1 MLGRTR
7 HFPARHGWDQCC
19 KVRLYKSPKLGESK
33 ERSQAGYHLSSPTAS
48 VSRRMASHKRP
59 YLRNAK
65 RSEIDSSA
73 AELLGKEPVDMP
85 RVVVNRGMI
94 QPSFFLQKD
103 TVFVR

>member
-1 MLGRTR
+1 
-7 HFPARHGWDQCC
+7 
-19 KVRLYKSPKLGESK
+19 
-33 ERSQAGYHLSSPTAS
+33 
-48 VSRRMASHKRP
+48 MASHKRP
-59 YLRNAK
+59 YLGNAK